1 MPDLSPRTSP
11 PELVRYRRTRCSVP
25 DLEKRQGEAADL
37 LAAGFASAE
46 VTSQLAAKHQVSRRT
61 AQRWVLEG
69 HKALSLAGNGDSAW
83 DCFELAQLRLLAM
96 RLYRQSVDAG
106 NFNAGV
112 GALKELRELAKLSGY
127 QFGPQLWDKALGSAM
142 SSELPVN
149 WPD

>member
-1 MPDLSPRTSP
+1 MTAAKRS
-11 PELVRYRRTRCSVP
+11 RTRSSVT
-25 DLEKRQGEAADL
+25 DLQKRQGEAADL

-46 VTSQLAAKHQVSRRT
+46 ATSQLAAKHQVSRRT

-127 QFGPQLWDKALGSAM
+127 QFGPPAVG
-142 SSELPVN
+142 
-149 WPD
+149 

>member
-1 MPDLSPRTSP
+1 MTAVKRPRTRSSATA
-11 PELVRYRRTRCSVP
+11 LQ
-25 DLEKRQGEAADL
+25 KRQADAADL

-46 VTSQLAAKHQVSRRT
+46 VASQLAAKHKVSRRT
-61 AQRWVLEG
+61 AQRWVLVG

-112 GALKELRELAKLSGY
+112 AALKELRELAKLSGY

-142 SSELPVN
+142 SSDLPVD
-149 WPD
+149 WPE

>member
-1 MPDLSPRTSP
+1 MTAAKRS
-11 PELVRYRRTRCSVP
+11 RTRSSVT
-25 DLEKRQGEAADL
+25 DLQKRQGEAADL

-142 SSELPVN
+142 SSDLPVD
-149 WPD
+149 WAE

>member
-1 MPDLSPRTSP
+1 MTNQQHPSTP
-11 PELVRYRRTRCSVP
+11 PPLVRYRRTRSSAT
-25 DLEKRQGEAADL
+25 DLEKRQGEASDL

-46 VTSQLAAKHQVSRRT
+46 AASQLAAKHQVSRRT

-69 HKALSLAGNGDSAW
+69 LKDLSLAGHGNNAVDSS
-83 DCFELAQLRLLAM
+83 ELAQLRLLAL
-96 RLYRQSVDAG
+96 RLYRKSVDAG

-142 SSELPVN
+142 TSDIPVD
-149 WPD
+149 WAE

>member
-1 MPDLSPRTSP
+1 MTAAKRSRS
-11 PELVRYRRTRCSVP
+11 RSSVP
-25 DLEKRQGEAADL
+25 DLQKRQGEAADL
-37 LAAGFASAE
+37 LAAGFDSAE
-46 VTSQLAAKHQVSRRT
+46 VSSQLAAKHQVSRRT

-83 DCFELAQLRLLAM
+83 DCFEMAQLRLLAM

-112 GALKELRELAKLSGY
+112 GALKELRELANLSGY

>member
-1 MPDLSPRTSP
+1 MTAAKRS
-11 PELVRYRRTRCSVP
+11 RTRSSVT
-25 DLEKRQGEAADL
+25 DLQKRQGEAADL

-46 VTSQLAAKHQVSRRT
+46 VSSQLAAKHQVSRRT

-112 GALKELRELAKLSGY
+112 GALKELRELPKLSGY
-127 QFGPQLWDKALGSAM
+127 QFGPQLWDKALGRAM